1 MLAEAGRAARGSGK
15 ADAARGERLREEL
28 LGLLRAQGSSELEA
42 RVSVDGLR
50 ASAFGGSWRES
61 LVRLETACGLTG
73 PAVCNMLARFSA
85 LLAFPPATIEA
96 AADVLRG
103 ELKLTPKDTR
113 YLLSRRP
120 SLFACPP
127 AHLVAAW
134 EALAAMGLNA
144 RQRHALVKTNPG
156 LLALAPDCYARFR
169 AALVGPRSG
178 LKVSD
183 SSRPRETSD

>member
-1 MLAEAGRAARGSGK
+1 M
-15 ADAARGERLREEL
+15 
-28 LGLLRAQGSSELEA
+28 
-42 RVSVDGLR
+42 
-50 ASAFGGSWRES
+50 
-61 LVRLETACGLTG
+61 CMY
-73 PAVCNMLARFSA
+73 VCVCVYIYIHTHTHTHKRTHSHGNA
-85 LLAFPPATIEA
+85 
-96 AADVLRG
+96 
-103 ELKLTPKDTR
+103 R

-134 EALAAMGLNA
+134 RALEAMGLNA

-178 LKVSD
+178 LEVCIGLLLC
-183 SSRPRETSD
+183 RAAAR